1 MKGYFKSSLSDESLC
16 VTRHFLVAETTARQI
31 YVTQDILN
39 GSNQIIL

>member
-1 MKGYFKSSLSDESLC
+1 MKISSRDISTDS
-16 VTRHFLVAETTARQI
+16 VTSFSRGETTTRQI